1 MMYGFLGLVSDFYQ
15 MILGVLHSWQ
25 FATHSLYNADP
36 WDCSK
41 QQFKGCKAGGGIGP
55 GIVNKLYHWQ

>member
-36 WDCSK
+36 WDHSN
-41 QQFKGCKAGGGIGP
+41 QQFKGCKADSGVRP
-55 GIVNKLYHWQ
+55 KVVDKLHH